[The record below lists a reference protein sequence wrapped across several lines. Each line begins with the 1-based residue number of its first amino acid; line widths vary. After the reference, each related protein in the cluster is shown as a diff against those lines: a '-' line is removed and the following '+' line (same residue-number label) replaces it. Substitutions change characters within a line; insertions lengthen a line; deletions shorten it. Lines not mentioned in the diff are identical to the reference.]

1 MIESGLRRKRVSLEM
16 VCGRQKR
23 LLQVGLRTAK
33 RFPRNGLQ
41 LAETFPSGRF
51 AADKRFPFGRLAGG
65 KGVSSEAA
73 ERSPIGRLPNI
84 HQGGWRP
91 LVEGAN
97 LQGCGVDCT
106 VCDPYSGLK
115 SFDMSFG
122 GSKTAEEA
130 FKRQRR
136 CEANGSRLSHT
147 GLSRAADR
155 TGRRMSEGGWLR
167 PPTPRESL

>member
-23 LLQVGLRTAK
+23 LLQV
-33 RFPRNGLQ
+33 GLQ

-65 KGVSSEAA
+65 KGASSEAA
-73 ERSPIGRLPNI
+73 ERSLLGRLPNI
-84 HQGGWRP
+84 HQDDWRP

-136 CEANGSRLSHT
+136 CEAKGSRLSHT